1 MLALGPLWLY
11 TVLMAFKCFEGS
23 TYASVVPPHFCYKS
37 FLRSVISDHPELDPA
52 LVVEGLILNMR

>member
-1 MLALGPLWLY
+1 MVVYY
-11 TVLMAFKCFEGS
+11 TYGIQVLFGGS

-52 LVVEGLILNMR
+52 LVVEGLILHTR